1 MTSQETEQQQLEQP
15 EQPQLEQPEQP
26 QIIPE
31 EDQLFIDFSKEKKK
45 KNKNKKYNEPLN
57 PTVLTEI
64 GTTLS
69 ADELYHICLGRLFEK
84 LYANRDLTKPIIIK
98 PQISNHGSG
107 KGRTTTFHNYI
118 SFIYSFNTKA
128 SMPDLKER
136 TNHLTSYILYE
147 LFCEGHVANDKLILN
162 GKFALNPIE
171 TILRNYINL
180 FVKCKCNSFNTTITK
195 CSVRRVYKN
204 KCEAC
209 GSDWSLLAITP
220 KSKCKIE
227 GAS

>member
-1 MTSQETEQQQLEQP
+1 MTSQETEQQLEQLEQP
-15 EQPQLEQPEQP
+15 EQQ

-31 EDQLFIDFSKEKKK
+31 VEDQLYIDFSKEKKK
-45 KNKNKKYNEPLN
+45 KNKNKKYNEPQN

-64 GTTLS
+64 TSTLS
-69 ADELYHICLGRLFEK
+69 ADELYQICLGRLFEK
-84 LYANRDLTKPIIIK
+84 LNANRDITKPTIIK
-98 PQISNHGSG
+98 PQISNQGSG

-136 TNHLTSYILYE
+136 TNHLTTYIKYE

-162 GKFALNPIE
+162 GKFSLNPIE

-195 CSVRRVYKN
+195 CSIRRVYKN

-209 GSDWSLLAITP
+209 GSDWSLLAIIP
-220 KSKCKIE
+220 KAKCKIE
-227 GAS
+227 GASK